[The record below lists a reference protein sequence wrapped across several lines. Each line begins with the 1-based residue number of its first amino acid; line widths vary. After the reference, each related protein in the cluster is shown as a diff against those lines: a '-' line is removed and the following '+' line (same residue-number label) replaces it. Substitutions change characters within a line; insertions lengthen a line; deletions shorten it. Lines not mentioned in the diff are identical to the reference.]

1 MITILCGKS
10 ASGKDTLARALKD
23 KGFIPVISTTSRPMR
38 KGEVQGRDYNFIT
51 KEEFVSRIDNDEFIE
66 FRTYDTMVN
75 GIKDTWYYGL
85 PKGTIDTLSSRNNYV
100 VILDVEGANNLARY
114 LDNQYNVILIFVD
127 SPTEVRTQRAMKR
140 GSFDITEWNRRVQ
153 DDDIKF
159 SGEALRNSI
168 VKYKASI
175 VNDED
180 TKLDSLV
187 NEFIFLFNSIS
198 RQMYKDKL
206 YR

>member
-23 KGFIPVISTTSRPMR
+23 EGFIPIISTTSRPMR

-51 KEEFVSRIDNDEFIE
+51 KEEFVSRIDNNEFIE
-66 FRTYDTMVN
+66 FRAYETLVN
-75 GIKDTWYYGL
+75 GVKDTWYYGL
-85 PKGTIDTLSSRNNYV
+85 PKSTIDTLSSQNKYV
-100 VILDVEGANNLARY
+100 VILDVEGADNLARY
-114 LDNQYNVILIFVD
+114 LNNQYNAILIFVD
-127 SPTEVRTQRAMKR
+127 SPTEVRTQRARKR

-159 SGEALRNSI
+159 SDEALRNS
-168 VKYKASI
+168 VVEYKASI

-187 NEFIFLFNSIS
+187 NEFIFLFNSIN
-198 RQMYKDKL
+198 RQIRKDKL
-206 YR
+206 CM